1 MGRKRLHVGVLLLAM
16 LTLSACETEQTKYES
31 CVARGIQYFKDWGT
45 YPKLRN
51 GKDAEEVAR
60 ERCKYDYFAY

>member
-1 MGRKRLHVGVLLLAM
+1 MGRLGHVGGALLLA
-16 LTLSACETEQTKYES
+16 LALAACETDEKKYEA
-31 CVARGIQYFKDWGT
+31 CVQRGIQYFKDWGT
-45 YPKLRN
+45 FPKLRN

>member
-1 MGRKRLHVGVLLLAM
+1 MLA
-16 LTLSACETEQTKYES
+16 LSACESDQRKHEA
-31 CVARGIQYFKDWGT
+31 CVERGIQYFKDWGT